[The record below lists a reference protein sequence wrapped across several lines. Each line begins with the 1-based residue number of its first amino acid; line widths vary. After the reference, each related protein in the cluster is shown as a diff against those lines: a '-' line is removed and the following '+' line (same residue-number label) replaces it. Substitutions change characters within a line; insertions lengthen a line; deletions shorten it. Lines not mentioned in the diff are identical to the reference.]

1 MFLKVQNKECPENC
15 FKEQVQKLKKQNNK
29 RFLQRYED
37 WIVNKT
43 WKDLIEFLFL
53 LYPVAFIFF
62 LVLKVLEDEVDVKL
76 DDKFFLSLKN
86 LSYYDEKIFY

>member
-1 MFLKVQNKECPENC
+1 MLNKECPENHAM
-15 FKEQVQKLKKQNNK
+15 KQIKKLKKQNNK
-29 RFLQRYED
+29 RFLQKYEE

-62 LVLKVLEDEVDVKL
+62 FVLKILEDEVDVKL